1 MARSLEL
8 ENLDEVLVQGFRA
21 GGGKAEYVYL
31 TLISDV
37 VATVKLT
44 TEQANTLGEYLRQ
57 EAEFAQQPAGQKEVS
72 NGI

>member
-21 GGGKAEYVYL
+21 GGDKAEYVYL
-31 TLISDV
+31 TVLGDE
-37 VATVKLT
+37 VAAVELT

-57 EAEFAQQPAGQKEVS
+57 EAESAQQPAGQKEVS

>member
-1 MARSLEL
+1 M

-31 TLISDV
+31 TVLGDE
-37 VATVKLT
+37 VAAVELT
-44 TEQANTLGEYLRQ
+44 TEHANTLGEYLRQ

>member
-21 GGGKAEYVYL
+21 GGGKMEYVYL
-31 TLISDV
+31 AVLGDE
-37 VATVKLT
+37 VAAVELT

-57 EAEFAQQPAGQKEVS
+57 EAEAAVS
-72 NGI
+72 PRDTLDK

>member
-21 GGGKAEYVYL
+21 GGGKTEYVYL
-31 TLISDV
+31 TVLGDE
-37 VATVKLT
+37 VAAVELT

-57 EAEFAQQPAGQKEVS
+57 EAEFAQRPAGQKEVS